1 MHFFESHDPT
11 QYNRQGNDIGTQYR
25 STILYSDDDQ
35 KEIAEMLKEKYQNL
49 LSDYGYGSIKT
60 IIEPLDNFYLAEEY
74 HQDYLKKNPNGFNI
88 KSTGFTIQ
96 GSGQTAYLTD
106 VPNKDAFGNL
116 DGSMKGIELYH
127 LL

>member
-35 KEIAEMLKEKYQNL
+35 KEIAEMLKKKYQNL

-74 HQDYLKKNPNGFNI
+74 HQDYLKKNPNGYCPEL
-88 KSTGFTIQ
+88 STGIVFNKE
-96 GSGQTAYLTD
+96 YL
-106 VPNKDAFGNL
+106 
-116 DGSMKGIELYH
+116 
-127 LL
+127 